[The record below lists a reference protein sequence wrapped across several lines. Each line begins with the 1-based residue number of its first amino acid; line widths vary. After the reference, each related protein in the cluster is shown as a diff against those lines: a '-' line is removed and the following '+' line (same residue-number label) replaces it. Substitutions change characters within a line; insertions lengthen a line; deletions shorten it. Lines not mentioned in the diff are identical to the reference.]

1 MSVSSISYI
10 AYASGL
16 HGAGEGSSKGPSA
29 FASHLSVEDLWH
41 AYIEPNQAHNHSI
54 TSAIELNES
63 LSLATELCTMMQQPF
78 VVIGGDH
85 TCALGTWSG
94 VSNALEQTAI
104 GMIWIDAH
112 LDAHTPETT
121 PSGNVHGMPMA
132 ALLGHGDVGMTGLRH
147 TQPKIDHQRLV
158 YIGTRSFETEERA
171 LLDHLGATIYDMPT
185 IEDKGLATC
194 IHEALNLIGA
204 EHKPFGI
211 SLDLDVFD
219 PQYAPGVSCREPNG
233 LSPQALLDAWPK
245 DAPKPVGLE
254 IVELNPDR
262 DHNHQ
267 TTALVQPIIDCLL
280 T

>member
-16 HGAGEGSSKGPSA
+16 HGADPGSGEGPHA
-29 FASHLSVEDLWH
+29 FATFLSIEHLWH
-41 AYIEPNQAHNHSI
+41 AYIEPNQDHNHSI
-54 TSAIELNES
+54 ASAIDLNES

-94 VSNALEQTAI
+94 VSNALQQTAI

-112 LDAHTPETT
+112 LDAHTPDTS
-121 PSGNVHGMPMA
+121 PSGNIHGMPMA
-132 ALLGHGDVGMTGLRH
+132 ALLGHGHSGMTGLRH
-147 TQPKIDHQRLV
+147 TQPKIDQHRLV

-171 LLDHLGATIYDMPT
+171 LLDDLGATIYDIST
-185 IEDKGLATC
+185 IEHKGLATC
-194 IHEALNLIGA
+194 IHEALDLIDA
-204 EHKPFGI
+204 NHMPFGI

-254 IVELNPDR
+254 IVELHPDR

-267 TTALVQPIIDCLL
+267 TTALIQPLIDCLL